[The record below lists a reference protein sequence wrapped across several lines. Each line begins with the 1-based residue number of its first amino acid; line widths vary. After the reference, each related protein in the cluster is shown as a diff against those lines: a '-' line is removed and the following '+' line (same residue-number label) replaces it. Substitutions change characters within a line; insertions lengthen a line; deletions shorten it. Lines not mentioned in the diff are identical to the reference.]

1 MPQVLYIAFASV
13 SKYVPM
19 TFLIQHI
26 SLSFALSSFRYFFH
40 ATFLSEINKELQN
53 KSF

>member
-1 MPQVLYIAFASV
+1 MPQVSYIAFTSV

-26 SLSFALSSFRYFFH
+26 SLSFDVSSFRYFLY
-40 ATFLSEINKELQN
+40 APFLSEINKELQN